1 MSLSDRRTFLGLLV
15 TLPAAACGFS
25 PVYGPGGSAAGLTG
39 RIAIA
44 DPTNRNEFTLVNRL
58 EDRLGRAG
66 AGDFLLAFQLE
77 TDEVGLAISGAN
89 EIERYNLTGTLT
101 YTLTDP
107 RAGAGAGAGTVV
119 ASGEVSNFT
128 SYSATASTVGT
139 LAAEESAYDRL
150 MVSLAD
156 LLVTRLLTTSAN
168 WAS

>member
-1 MSLSDRRTFLGLLV
+1 MSSSDRRTFLGLLAA
-15 TLPAAACGFS
+15 LPLGACGFT
-25 PVYGPGGSAAGLTG
+25 PVYGPGGSAEGLTG

-44 DPTNRNEFTLVNRL
+44 DPAERNEFTLVNRL

-66 AGDFLLAFQLE
+66 AADYALGYALQ
-77 TDEVGLAISGAN
+77 TNSVGVAVSGAN
-89 EIERYNLTGTLT
+89 DIERYNLTGKLA
-101 YTLTDP
+101 YTLTDQRS
-107 RAGAGAGAGTVV
+107 RAVV

-139 LAAEESAYDRL
+139 LVAEENAYDRL

-156 LLVTRLLTTSAN
+156 LLVTRLLTTSAD